1 MVNNYS
7 SQISR
12 NTSPFYDVFPLDEV
26 GFDQNLPPMVMG
38 IEVTNG
44 GNLEFETFSGKTR
57 TLPVKTNRIYPI
69 AVKKILGGSS
79 MTDDQIYCYLSP
91 L

>member
-12 NTSPFYDVFPLDEV
+12 NTSPFYDVFPLNEV
-26 GFDQNLPPMVMG
+26 GFNQNLPPMVMG
-38 IEVTNG
+38 IEVTSG
-44 GNLEFETFSGKTR
+44 GSLEFETFSGKTR
-57 TLPVKTNRIYPI
+57 TLPVETGRIYPI
-69 AVKKILGGSS
+69 AVKKILNGSS
-79 MTDDQIYCYLSP
+79 MNAGQIYCYLSP